1 MNNRKYI
8 FGKFLKDI
16 RNKRNLSQ
24 ERLAELSF
32 INIKTISNMENA
44 KVNYDLDNLDRL
56 SSILSVDLIE
66 KYFEIIYEDSSSI
79 ENIIS
84 SLNSKDRYEGK
95 DQSREINELI
105 RIKERTSRD
114 VVKIKAR
121 KLIMFFRSMEIKNN
135 PALRKN
141 LIIEALNAG
150 GKFDFNDLNNN
161 YYDNI
166 DYRILMNYAMC
177 LDDQQERLRI
187 CKFIADSEVLDENS
201 RAILYHNISNI
212 YYVLE
217 DNKKALEY
225 INMALAYNSKNP
237 KSAVMLYTKAI
248 ILMDDKLPYEDY
260 IKEALDISK
269 RTDPDTYNFILHKFK
284 NTKAKLSCSKEQ
296 LWLKE

>member
-1 MNNRKYI
+1 MNDRKYI

-44 KVNYDLDNLDRL
+44 KVNFDLDNLDRL

-66 KYFEIIYEDSSSI
+66 KYFEIMYEDSSNI

-95 DQSREINELI
+95 DQSLEINELI

-114 VVKIKAR
+114 VVKIKAL
-121 KLIMFFRSMEIKNN
+121 KLILFFRSMEVKGN

-141 LIIEALNAG
+141 LIIKALNAG

-166 DYRILMNYAMC
+166 DYRILMNYATC
-177 LDDQQERLRI
+177 LDDIQERLII
-187 CKFIADSEVLDENS
+187 CKFIEESDVLDNNV
-201 RAILYHNISNI
+201 RAVLYHNISNI
-212 YYVLE
+212 YYILE
-217 DNKKALEY
+217 DNQKALEY
-225 INMALAYNSKNP
+225 INMALAYNSDNP

-269 RTDPDTYNFILHKFK
+269 KTDPDTYNFILHKFK
-284 NTKAKLSCSKEQ
+284 NIKR
-296 LWLKE
+296 

>member
-1 MNNRKYI
+1 MNDRKYI

-44 KVNYDLDNLDRL
+44 KVNFDLDNLDRL

-66 KYFEIIYEDSSSI
+66 KYFEIMYEDSSNI

-95 DQSREINELI
+95 DQSLEINELI

-114 VVKIKAR
+114 VVKIKAL
-121 KLIMFFRSMEIKNN
+121 KLILFFRSMEVKGN

-141 LIIEALNAG
+141 LIIKALNAG

-166 DYRILMNYAMC
+166 DYRILMNYATC
-177 LDDQQERLRI
+177 LDDQQEKLRI
-187 CKFIADSEVLDENS
+187 CKFIEESDVLDNNV
-201 RAILYHNISNI
+201 RAVLYHNISNI
-212 YYVLE
+212 YYILE
-217 DNKKALEY
+217 DNQKALEY
-225 INMALAYNSKNP
+225 INMALAYNSDNP
-237 KSAVMLYTKAI
+237 KSAVMLYTKSI

-269 RTDPDTYNFILHKFK
+269 KTDPDTYNFILHKFK
-284 NTKAKLSCSKEQ
+284 NIKR
-296 LWLKE
+296 

>member
-24 ERLAELSF
+24 EKLAELSF

-114 VVKIKAR
+114 VVKIKAS

-187 CKFIADSEVLDENS
+187 CKFIEDSEVLDENS

-269 RTDPDTYNFILHKFK
+269 KTDPDTYNFILHKFK

-296 LWLKE
+296 L